1 MDAEVTPEGHIVWE
15 YMNPYAVLRPSRLAQ
30 QTEAGVM
37 QGAPVRTG
45 AMEWANAVFRAHRY
59 GPDDPALQGCNLN
72 PDRYANLNRLYAA
85 SR

>member
-1 MDAEVTPEGHIVWE
+1 
-15 YMNPYAVLRPSRLAQ
+15 MNPYAVLRPSRLAQ

-37 QGAPVRTG
+37 QGAASSTG

-59 GPDDPALQGCNLN
+59 GPDRPALQGRDLN
-72 PDRYANLNRLYAA
+72 PEHYANINRLYAA